1 MQNLVINEGNFSAQG
16 NFTGY
21 TATGIRVHI
30 FGRQLAKL
38 GWSKDADV
46 KFPFYIS
53 AVEKIYGARLD
64 DKGNEVPYADGS
76 FTMKRLTATAV
87 FKTKE
92 EGVEANIADQTYAI
106 EIANGVKKAYDLA
119 GINQT
124 DLKALVDAAF

>member
-30 FGRQLAKL
+30 FARQLDKL
-38 GWSKDADV
+38 GWKSDADV

-64 DKGNEVPYADGS
+64 EKGNEVPYADGTTS
-76 FTMKRLTATAV
+76 MKRLTATAV

-92 EGVEANIADQTYAI
+92 EGVTANIADQTYAI
-106 EIANGVKKAYDLA
+106 EIANGVKQAYDLA
-119 GINQT
+119 GINPSTLQ
-124 DLKALVDAAF
+124 DLVNAAF